1 MGKLL
6 NVLLLVSIAT
16 YLGFLCWGLIE
27 KKTEVDC
34 RNAIFLSTE
43 VENLLLS
50 IFFIVIGLKI
60 DSNARDQLDRR
71 MTVATSDARLVSSEV
86 SKKSV
91 EFVKQA
97 EAAVSNQLSRMWII
111 ISVLSFT
118 NFYVYLYS
126 QILFSTFDQ
135 DHPTC

>member
-6 NVLLLVSIAT
+6 NVLLLASIAT
-16 YLGFLCWGLIE
+16 YFGFLCWGLIE
-27 KKTEVDC
+27 EEPKVDC

-50 IFFIVIGLKI
+50 IFFIVMGLKI
-60 DSNARDQLDRR
+60 DANARDQLDRR
-71 MTVATSDARLVSSEV
+71 MIVATSDARLVSSEL

-97 EAAVSNQLSRMWII
+97 EAAVNNQLSRMWII

-126 QILFSTFDQ
+126 QILFSTSDQ

>member
-1 MGKLL
+1 M
-6 NVLLLVSIAT
+6 
-16 YLGFLCWGLIE
+16 
-27 KKTEVDC
+27 
-34 RNAIFLSTE
+34 
-43 VENLLLS
+43 LLS

-60 DSNARDQLDRR
+60 DSNATDQLDRR
-71 MTVATSDARLVSSEV
+71 MTVATSDARLVSSDV

-97 EAAVSNQLSRMWII
+97 EAAVFNQLSRMWII

-126 QILFSTFDQ
+126 QILFSTSDQ